1 MKVGII
7 SIFDNNNHGNRLQN
21 YALQQVLL
29 RYADQ
34 VVTIK
39 NKPFYGKA
47 NRLVRMLPIAEN
59 VLFNRLLG
67 KRRRARIVAFTNK
80 HVTTGKGCYW
90 YDRGNVTL
98 KEADR
103 CDLYCAGS
111 DQVWN
116 PTMGRGGNL
125 DYLGF
130 APSEVTFSY
139 AASFGLDELPVQAC
153 PAARDGIQHIRS
165 LSVREDA
172 GAEIVRDL
180 TGRTDVQVLVD
191 PTLLLTVEEWDRILT
206 MPKAPVPQNYVLAY
220 YVGQLSEER
229 RQRLAEHAYHMG
241 CELIDVMDPESP
253 FYALGPDELVW
264 LIKHARLVCTDSFHG
279 SVFSFL
285 YRKPLAIFVRQGKG
299 PDMGSRLRTLVSKF
313 SLEACVAV
321 EDVLPEYDPQPDY
334 SAGYAA
340 LAAEREKSKA
350 FLDRVFEEYKG

>member
-21 YALQQVLL
+21 YALQQILL

-39 NKPFYGKA
+39 NKPYYGKS
-47 NRLVRMLPIAEN
+47 NRLVRMLPISEN

-67 KRRRARIVAFTNK
+67 KHRRARIVAFTNK
-80 HVTTGKGCYW
+80 HVNTGKGCYW
-90 YDRGNVTL
+90 YDRGDVTL
-98 KEADR
+98 KQEDQ

-130 APSEVTFSY
+130 APSEATFSY
-139 AASFGLDELPVQAC
+139 AASFGLDELPVQAR
-153 PAARDGIQHIRS
+153 PAARDGMQHIRS

-172 GAEIVRDL
+172 GAEIVKDL
-180 TGRTDVQVLVD
+180 TGRTDAQVLVD
-191 PTLLLTVEEWDRILT
+191 PTLLLTVEEWDQILT
-206 MPKAPVPQNYVLAY
+206 MPKGPVPQKYVLAY
-220 YVGQLSEER
+220 FVGKLSSERKQLLS
-229 RQRLAEHAYHMG
+229 QRAYDMG
-241 CELIDVMDPESP
+241 CQLIDVMDPQSP
-253 FYALGPDELVW
+253 FHAVGPDELVW
-264 LIKHARLVCTDSFHG
+264 LIKYARLVCTDSFHG

-285 YRKPLAIFVRQGKG
+285 YGKPLAIFARQGKG
-299 PDMGSRLRTLVSKF
+299 PDMGSRLKTLVSKF
-313 SLEACVAV
+313 SLEACVAS
-321 EDVLPEYDPQPDY
+321 EKVLPEYDPQPDY

>member
-39 NKPFYGKA
+39 NKPYYGKA
-47 NRLVRMLPIAEN
+47 NRFARMLPIAES

-67 KRRRARIVAFTNK
+67 MHRRARIVGFTNK
-80 HVTTGKGCYW
+80 YVTAGKGCYW
-90 YDRGNVTL
+90 YDRGDVTL
-98 KEADR
+98 KEADQ

-116 PTMGRGGNL
+116 PTMGRGGSL

-130 APSEVTFSY
+130 VPSERTFSY
-139 AASFGLDELPVQAC
+139 AASFGVEELPVEHR
-153 PAARDGIQHIRS
+153 PAARDGMQHIRY

-172 GAEIVRDL
+172 GAEIVKDL
-180 TGRTDVQVLVD
+180 TGRTDAQVLVD
-191 PTLLLTVEEWDRILT
+191 PTLLLTVEEWDRVAV
-206 MPKAPVPQNYVLAY
+206 MPKAPVPQKYVLAY
-220 YVGQLSEER
+220 YVGKLSEER
-229 RQRLAEHAYHMG
+229 RKLLAERAYDMG
-241 CELIDVMDPESP
+241 CQLIDVMDPEGP

-264 LIKHARLVCTDSFHG
+264 LIKHAQLVCTDSFHG

-285 YRKPLAIFVRQGKG
+285 YGKPLAIFARQGKG
-299 PDMGSRLRTLVSKF
+299 PDMGSRMKTLVSKF
-313 SLEACVAV
+313 SLEDCVAA
-321 EDVLPEYDPQPDY
+321 EDVLPEYTAQPDY

-340 LAAEREKSKA
+340 LEAEREKSKT